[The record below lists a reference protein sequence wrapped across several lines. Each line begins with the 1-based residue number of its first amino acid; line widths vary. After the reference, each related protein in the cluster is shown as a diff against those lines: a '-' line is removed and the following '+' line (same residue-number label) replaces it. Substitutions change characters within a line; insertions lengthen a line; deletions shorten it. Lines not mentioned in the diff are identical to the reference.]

1 MSDKKKLNF
10 EEQIEDMKKKGIQ
23 FHIISEEEALSFIQN
38 NNYYF
43 KLKSYAKN
51 YDTYVKGNRK
61 GQYIHLEFAYLR
73 DLSIIDMGMRTVLL
87 EMVIDIEHF
96 LKTELNRVLSMD
108 AKEDGYTIVS
118 DFLSFRPQLSI
129 THNKYTKSL
138 VEKNEGHFAYWNFIE
153 VLTLGDFLRFYKFYI
168 SRRYIKKVPAD
179 YKNKIHLF
187 DSLRRLRNAC
197 AHNNCLMNN
206 LRSDSITPTEYVAS
220 YLGSRTKTSNSR
232 KLKHYFLHDFTA
244 VLILYKILCRNE
256 PMYYMKRK
264 KLKKLIYCM
273 KHNAHYYEKNSLIH
287 SSFQFLETVID
298 NIFE

>member
-1 MSDKKKLNF
+1 
-10 EEQIEDMKKKGIQ
+10 MKKKGIQ
-23 FHIISEEEALSFIQN
+23 FHIISEKEALSFIQN

-43 KLKSYAKN
+43 KLKAYAKN
-51 YDTYVKGNRK
+51 YDTYLKGNRK

-73 DLSIIDMGMRTVLL
+73 DLSIIDMVMRSVLL

-108 AKEDGYTIVS
+108 VKEDGYTIVS
-118 DFLSFRPQLSI
+118 DFLSSRPKLSI
-129 THNKYTKSL
+129 AHNKYTKSL

-153 VLTLGDFLRFYKFYI
+153 VLALGDFLRFYELYI
-168 SRRYIKKVPAD
+168 SRRYIKKVPAN

-197 AHNNCLMNN
+197 AHNNCLVNN
-206 LRSDSITPTEYVAS
+206 LRSGSITPTGYVAS
-220 YLGSRTKTSNSR
+220 YVGSRMKISNSR

-244 VLILYKILCRNE
+244 VLILYKMLCRNE
-256 PMYYMKRK
+256 PMYYIKRK
-264 KLKKLIYCM
+264 KLKKLIDRM
-273 KHNAHYYEKNSLIH
+273 KYNEYYYEKNNLIQ
-287 SSFQFLETVID
+287 SSFKFIETVID